1 MVRLAVLERNFMGAE
16 KSRND
21 AHRQLSGESR
31 DDAER
36 LDLIIEC
43 KAVAGLDLHRR
54 YAVGR

>member
-1 MVRLAVLERNFMGAE
+1 MGAE

-21 AHRQLSGESR
+21 AHRQLTGESR

-54 YAVGR
+54 YAV